1 MSKSLAGNCR
11 SIPICRFIFLIF
23 TSLILYF
30 VTFVSVDFSTLSTG
44 NIASFTTF
52 LFHNFANPTISHKP
66 ESPFDHSSR
75 NFSTQTSSNDATT
88 WSNNEFDS
96 EILPL
101 VAFNAIKN
109 VTEIHKQDDPHPGSE
124 CSGRYIYV
132 YDLPSQ
138 FNEDLLKNCDSLIR
152 WFNLCPYLS
161 NMGFGPRVDCKYN
174 SKGVLPKN
182 KSWFKTNQ
190 FSLEVIFHNRMKHY
204 KCLTNDSSLASAVF
218 VPFYAGLDLG
228 RFLWGFNTSV
238 RDALSENLV
247 NWLKERPEWRRM
259 WGRDH
264 FLVGGRVSWDFR
276 RETEKESEWGSKL
289 MFLPESKN
297 MTMLS
302 IETSLWTNDFAI
314 PYPTYFHPSND
325 NEVFAWQR
333 TMRKRK
339 KPYLFS
345 FVGAPRPDSE
355 ESIRGEIIKQ
365 CQSSKKLCKFLD
377 CNDGGTNCDEPANV
391 MKVFERS
398 VFCLQPSGDSYT
410 RRSTFDSILA
420 GCVPVFFNP
429 GSCFKQYLWHFPKN
443 YTQYSVFIPENEVR
457 EKKIS
462 IGETLLKVPKD
473 EVLAMREEAIRLI
486 PSIVFANPT
495 SSLKTLEDAFDIAVK
510 GVLERVRKV
519 RKAIEDGKDPGIGF
533 AELNTKRLEM

>member
-1 MSKSLAGNCR
+1 
-11 SIPICRFIFLIF
+11 
-23 TSLILYF
+23 
-30 VTFVSVDFSTLSTG
+30 
-44 NIASFTTF
+44 
-52 LFHNFANPTISHKP
+52 
-66 ESPFDHSSR
+66 
-75 NFSTQTSSNDATT
+75 
-88 WSNNEFDS
+88 
-96 EILPL
+96 
-101 VAFNAIKN
+101 
-109 VTEIHKQDDPHPGSE
+109 
-124 CSGRYIYV
+124 
-132 YDLPSQ
+132 
-138 FNEDLLKNCDSLIR
+138 
-152 WFNLCPYLS
+152 
-161 NMGFGPRVDCKYN
+161 
-174 SKGVLPKN
+174 
-182 KSWFKTNQ
+182 
-190 FSLEVIFHNRMKHY
+190 MKHY
-204 KCLTNDSSLASAVF
+204 KCLANDSSLASAVF

-289 MFLPESKN
+289 MFLPESNN

-325 NEVFAWQR
+325 NE
-333 TMRKRK
+333 
-339 KPYLFS
+339 
-345 FVGAPRPDSE
+345 
-355 ESIRGEIIKQ
+355 
-365 CQSSKKLCKFLD
+365 
-377 CNDGGTNCDEPANV
+377 
-391 MKVFERS
+391 
-398 VFCLQPSGDSYT
+398 PSGDSYT

-443 YTQYSVFIPENEVR
+443 YTKYSVFIPENEVR

-473 EVLAMREEAIRLI
+473 EVLAMREEVIRLI
-486 PSIVFANPT
+486 PSIVYANPT

-533 AELNTKRLEM
+533 AELNTKRFEMSPGVAEGRRGRGLWGRARDEERFRRLKRFHSRGGGEIAGPERWVIVIWRINCRSTGGGWSSYGNLARGGCEGRFLGGLGAEGLTNPELVGARRSLEARGGGNGGRSVAGGEGGFPVEGLGYF

>member
-1 MSKSLAGNCR
+1 
-11 SIPICRFIFLIF
+11 
-23 TSLILYF
+23 
-30 VTFVSVDFSTLSTG
+30 
-44 NIASFTTF
+44 
-52 LFHNFANPTISHKP
+52 
-66 ESPFDHSSR
+66 
-75 NFSTQTSSNDATT
+75 
-88 WSNNEFDS
+88 
-96 EILPL
+96 
-101 VAFNAIKN
+101 
-109 VTEIHKQDDPHPGSE
+109 
-124 CSGRYIYV
+124 
-132 YDLPSQ
+132 
-138 FNEDLLKNCDSLIR
+138 
-152 WFNLCPYLS
+152 
-161 NMGFGPRVDCKYN
+161 
-174 SKGVLPKN
+174 
-182 KSWFKTNQ
+182 
-190 FSLEVIFHNRMKHY
+190 MKHY
-204 KCLTNDSSLASAVF
+204 KCLANDSSLASAVF

-289 MFLPESKN
+289 MFLPESNN

-339 KPYLFS
+339 RPYLFS

-443 YTQYSVFIPENEVR
+443 YTKYSVFIPENEVR

-473 EVLAMREEAIRLI
+473 EVLAMREEVIRLI
-486 PSIVFANPT
+486 SSIVYANPT

-533 AELNTKRLEM
+533 AELNTKRFEMWGPEHGRGGGRSPGVAEGRRGRGLWGRARDEERFRRLKRFHSHGGGEIAGPERWVIVIWRINCRSTGGGWSSYGNLARGGCEGRFLGGLGAEGLTNPELVGARRSLEARGGGNGGRSVAGGEGGFPVEGLGYF